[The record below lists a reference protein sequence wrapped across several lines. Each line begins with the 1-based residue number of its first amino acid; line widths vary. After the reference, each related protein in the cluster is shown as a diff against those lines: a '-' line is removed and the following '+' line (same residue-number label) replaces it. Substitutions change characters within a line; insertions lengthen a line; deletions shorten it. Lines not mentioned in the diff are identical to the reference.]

1 MKTIVLTGGGTAGH
15 VIPSLSLVED
25 LKEYFDN
32 IYYMGE
38 KGGIEEKLSR
48 EAGLQFFGTDAVKFD
63 RRKIA
68 TNLKIPYKLLKSIN
82 QAKKIL
88 KEIKPDVIFAKG
100 GYASLPSALSAR
112 SVGAKLIIH
121 ESDMSLGLAN
131 KLCYPFADKVLTSF
145 EGTCKNE
152 IVVGTPLRKQIFEG
166 KNPNIIFGDDKPIV
180 LIMGGSSGSKT
191 INECVKK
198 SLDNL
203 DEYNIIHIVG
213 KSPINVKRSNYYSQE
228 YYSDIQD
235 LYHIADVVVSRAGAN
250 TLAEI
255 VALGK
260 KALVIPLPKTVSRG
274 DQILNA
280 RYYQNRGFV
289 DVLQEENLTPENLV
303 SGIKCALNRKNSERI
318 ENNAN
323 LQIVREIEKSIK

>member
-1 MKTIVLTGGGTAGH
+1 MKSIVLTGGGTAGH
-15 VIPSLSLVED
+15 VIPSLALAED
-25 LKEYFDN
+25 LKEYFDE

-38 KGGIEEKLSR
+38 RGGVEEKLSQ
-48 EAGLQFFGTDAVKFD
+48 EAGLKFYGTDAVKLA
-63 RRKIA
+63 RGKIA

-100 GYASLPSALSAR
+100 GYASLPAALSAK
-112 SVGAKLIIH
+112 SLGIKLIIH

-166 KNPNIIFGDDKPIV
+166 KNPNIYFGDDKPVV

-198 SLDNL
+198 SLDML
-203 DEYNIIHIVG
+203 DDYNIIHIVG
-213 KSPINVKRSNYYSQE
+213 KSPVNVKKSNYYSLE
-228 YYSDIQD
+228 YCSNIQD
-235 LYHIADVVVSRAGAN
+235 LYSVADVVVSRAGAN
-250 TLAEI
+250 SLAEL

-260 KALVIPLPKTVSRG
+260 KTLAIPLPKTVSRG

-280 RYYQNRGFV
+280 NYYKNRGLI
-289 DVLQEENLTPENLV
+289 DVLEDEKLTPETLV
-303 SGIKCALNRKNSERI
+303 ASIKNTFEREPLPVRKNDANARI
-318 ENNAN
+318 IE
-323 LQIVREIEKSIK
+323 EIKKTI

>member
-25 LKEYFDN
+25 LKGIFDN

-38 KGGIEEKLSR
+38 KGGVEEKLSR
-48 EAGLQFFGTDAVKFD
+48 QAGLEFFGTDAVKFD
-63 RRKIA
+63 RAKTL

-88 KEIKPDVIFAKG
+88 KELKPDVIFAKG
-100 GYASLPSALSAR
+100 GYASLPTALSSR

-121 ESDMSLGLAN
+121 ESDMSLGIAN

-152 IVVGTPLRKQIFEG
+152 IVVGTPLRKQIFQG
-166 KNPNIIFGDDKPIV
+166 KKPNIIFGDDNPV
-180 LIMGGSSGSKT
+180 LLIMGGSSGSKT
-191 INECVKK
+191 INECVKN
-198 SLDNL
+198 SLDAL
-203 DEYNIIHIVG
+203 DEFNIIHVVG
-213 KSPINVKRSNYYSQE
+213 KSPVNVKRSNYYSVE

-235 LYHIADVVVSRAGAN
+235 LYYIANVVVSRAGAN
-250 TLAEI
+250 TLAEL

-260 KALVIPLPKTVSRG
+260 KSLVIPLPKTVSRG

-280 RYYQNRGFV
+280 RYYKNRGLV
-289 DVLQEENLTPENLV
+289 DVLDEESLTPETFV
-303 SGIKCALNRKNSERI
+303 SAIKQTYSRNENKGI

-323 LQIVREIEKSIK
+323 IQIVREIEKTI